1 VTSLAPFDFVGA
13 TAFVTGA
20 GSGIGRAI
28 AQSLA
33 AEGCNVVVSDVDAG
47 RASGVAEEIT
57 QAGGV
62 AVAQRCDVTRMA
74 DLVAARDRCQSV
86 FGRVDIVVNNVGV
99 MVGGLPEVIP
109 ESEWQRVFDINV
121 LGMVRSNEVFL
132 PVLMGQ
138 RRGHIVNTASASAL
152 LNYAYDRTP
161 YAATKAAVLNLSENL
176 YLYLRP
182 YGVGVT
188 CLCPA
193 GVITNI
199 LEQLRVIGDPVPLRR
214 PEHDIVEPRIV
225 AEQVVKAVA
234 DRRFLAVSV
243 DTIHDEVRR
252 KGADLDRYL
261 AERESW
267 LRAVKEDC

>member
-1 VTSLAPFDFVGA
+1 
-13 TAFVTGA
+13 
-20 GSGIGRAI
+20 
-28 AQSLA
+28 
-33 AEGCNVVVSDVDAG
+33 
-47 RASGVAEEIT
+47 
-57 QAGGV
+57 
-62 AVAQRCDVTRMA
+62 
-74 DLVAARDRCQSV
+74 
-86 FGRVDIVVNNVGV
+86 

-121 LGMVRSNEVFL
+121 LGMVRSNEVFVPGL
-132 PVLMGQ
+132 ISQ

-193 GVITNI
+193 GVMTNI

-214 PEHDIVEPRIV
+214 PDHDIVEPGIV
-225 AEQVVKAVA
+225 AEQLIKAVRT
-234 DRRFLAVSV
+234 RRFLAVSV
-243 DTIHDEVRR
+243 DSVVDELRL
-252 KGADLDRYL
+252 KGADLENYL

-267 LRAVKEDC
+267 INAVKEDC